1 MRQNYSNTDWLAR
14 SIPLAA
20 IMLLAMLLT
29 ACSFKS
35 VYNRLDFVIA
45 EYVEGLVTLDDVL
58 ESDLENRTELLLDW
72 HRTTQLKQYAEWFRE
87 IQADANPALNEER
100 LKYHEHKLETY
111 WLNIR
116 SRLNEDMAEF
126 LPRLSQQQII
136 ELFASLEEKNED
148 FREDYIDIDNE
159 ERRDNYIETITD
171 IYEDWFGELSDE
183 QVIDIEEAASNLNSG
198 ATRRLQ
204 LRMQWQSRIYDVLVA
219 DHTQQQ
225 KEQLLR
231 EHFDNFDMNSDPEL
245 KLINTTNN
253 SLLRNLTKNIVHS
266 MSAEQKTYF
275 KERTDDYIRMFEEL
289 AEYV

>member
-111 WLNIR
+111 WLNIS

-126 LPRLSQQQII
+126 LPRLSQAA
-136 ELFASLEEKNED
+136 LFGVPATSSHSTAS
-148 FREDYIDIDNE
+148 
-159 ERRDNYIETITD
+159 T
-171 IYEDWFGELSDE
+171 
-183 QVIDIEEAASNLNSG
+183 
-198 ATRRLQ
+198 
-204 LRMQWQSRIYDVLVA
+204 
-219 DHTQQQ
+219 
-225 KEQLLR
+225 LLR
-231 EHFDNFDMNSDPEL
+231 LPRTQRRVRLRAHSPTLGPVLDM
-245 KLINTTNN
+245 TQ
-253 SLLRNLTKNIVHS
+253 
-266 MSAEQKTYF
+266 SAWRCAEETHAVQEEQ
-275 KERTDDYIRMFEEL
+275 
-289 AEYV
+289 